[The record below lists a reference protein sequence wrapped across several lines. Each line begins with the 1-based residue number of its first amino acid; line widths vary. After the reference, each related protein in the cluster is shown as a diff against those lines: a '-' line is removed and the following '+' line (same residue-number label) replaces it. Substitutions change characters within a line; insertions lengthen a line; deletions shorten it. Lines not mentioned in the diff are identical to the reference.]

1 MKVIS
6 AKFLNE
12 FYKLVEEYNPDKE
25 LNEIAEL
32 SRAALNN
39 LTSEDKDRLNI
50 SASLL
55 NVMSMGSVSP
65 ERRNQIIEF
74 NCKAYSLIHDKTLD
88 EVYQMDYKEVNEA
101 VKKFRS
107 ENK

>member
-32 SRAALNN
+32 SRA
-39 LTSEDKDRLNI
+39 
-50 SASLL
+50 
-55 NVMSMGSVSP
+55 
-65 ERRNQIIEF
+65 
-74 NCKAYSLIHDKTLD
+74 
-88 EVYQMDYKEVNEA
+88 
-101 VKKFRS
+101 
-107 ENK
+107 